1 VGLPALAP
9 EVSGWWAAASAA
21 VQLHP
26 LVRAYLDRA
35 RPAAHRGVTLLVVAH
50 TDGEAARLARDAH
63 VLSDALAQAS
73 QGAVCEA
80 LFLSPPQW
88 RARLADVDATAD
100 G

>member
-1 VGLPALAP
+1 
-9 EVSGWWAAASAA
+9 
-21 VQLHP
+21 
-26 LVRAYLDRA
+26 
-35 RPAAHRGVTLLVVAH
+35 VVAH

-63 VLSDALAQAS
+63 MLSDALAQAS
-73 QGAVCEA
+73 EGAVCEA